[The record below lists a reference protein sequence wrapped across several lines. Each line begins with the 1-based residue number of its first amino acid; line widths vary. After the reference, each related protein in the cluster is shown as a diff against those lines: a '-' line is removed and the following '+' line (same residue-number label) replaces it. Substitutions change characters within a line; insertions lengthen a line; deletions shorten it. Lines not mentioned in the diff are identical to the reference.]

1 MAGKTSRSDRVIHW
15 REGMNRSACGLTTE
29 RHTRSRPTCGLCL
42 RWLRRSGH
50 DVEPKQPSP
59 LDWIRIAMV
68 LDRWRARYY
77 NARFRVPTES
87 AWRQM
92 AMVLDEWRARHVDD
106 ETSCVGPSRHDL
118 DR

>member
-1 MAGKTSRSDRVIHW
+1 
-15 REGMNRSACGLTTE
+15 
-29 RHTRSRPTCGLCL
+29 
-42 RWLRRSGH
+42 
-50 DVEPKQPSP
+50 
-59 LDWIRIAMV
+59 MV